1 MNKVLSIVLNEFT
14 HDNRVL
20 NEAITLQTAG
30 YDVNVIALH
39 RDELPE
45 HEIVEG
51 FKVHRII
58 LSTIKFKKFKIIKHL
73 EYIYRTYKNY
83 IKEDVDVVHCHDL
96 TALPVG
102 FLFKVFGSRKI
113 KVVYDAHEYETE
125 MNGLGKMRKIFYK
138 ILERSLI
145 KYADVVITVSKKIGE
160 EYQLLYG
167 IEEPI
172 IIYNCPW
179 KREITSNYDLF
190 REKFKIRKEQ
200 IIFLYQGIV
209 SKGRGVEIL
218 LETFSKMDTD
228 NAVIVFMG
236 FGPLE
241 EEIKNCS
248 SKFSNIYFQEAV
260 RPPKFLDFTA
270 SADYGLSFIE
280 DISLSDR
287 YCLPN
292 KLFEYINAGIPV
304 ICSNLPEMKK
314 FVEENGIGV
323 IAKKITMDGLEEAI
337 SRIQNLDKISLRRKV
352 SDVSEDY
359 CWEAQGMRLLKTY
372 EKLLN

>member
-1 MNKVLSIVLNEFT
+1 
-14 HDNRVL
+14 
-20 NEAITLQTAG
+20 
-30 YDVNVIALH
+30 
-39 RDELPE
+39 
-45 HEIVEG
+45 
-51 FKVHRII
+51 
-58 LSTIKFKKFKIIKHL
+58 
-73 EYIYRTYKNY
+73 
-83 IKEDVDVVHCHDL
+83 
-96 TALPVG
+96 
-102 FLFKVFGSRKI
+102 
-113 KVVYDAHEYETE
+113 
-125 MNGLGKMRKIFYK
+125 MNGLGKTRKIFYK
-138 ILERSLI
+138 ILERFLI
-145 KYADVVITVSKKIGE
+145 KYADVLITVSKQIGK
-160 EYQLLYG
+160 EYQRLYG

-179 KREITSNYDLF
+179 KRDITLNHDLF

-241 EEIKNCS
+241 DEIKNYS
-248 SKFSNIYFQEAV
+248 NKFSNIYFQEAV

-323 IAKKITMDGLEEAI
+323 IAKNITIDGLKEAI
-337 SRIQNLDKISLRRKV
+337 IQTQNLDKLSLRRKV
-352 SDVSEDY
+352 SDVSVDY
-359 CWEAQGMRLLKTY
+359 CWEAQGLRLLKTY
-372 EKLLN
+372 EKLYN